1 MDNGSTIL
9 EEQVVRIQQSGVID
23 EIVIVIGFL
32 AEHIEEKIRMFR
44 TNGMRIK
51 TIYNP
56 FYNISNNLISLWLA
70 RHEMDTDF
78 LITNGDNIFSPDV
91 FTDFVGK
98 NENGVYLSVSIKDS
112 YDDDDMKV
120 VIRNNIVA
128 KVSKAI
134 RQEKISAESPG
145 LALVHG
151 TKSRELFIENIE
163 TLVKDR
169 ENINKFW
176 LEVFNV
182 MSRKGIPIHPWEFDG
197 KTKWQEIDFHP
208 DLIKVRK
215 LLQLKF

>member
-1 MDNGSTIL
+1 
-9 EEQVVRIQQSGVID
+9 
-23 EIVIVIGFL
+23 
-32 AEHIEEKIRMFR
+32 
-44 TNGMRIK
+44 MRIK

-78 LITNGDNIFSPDV
+78 LITNGDNIFPPDV

-120 VIRNNIVA
+120 VIRNNIVT

-134 RQEKISAESPG
+134 KQEKISAESPG

-151 TKSRELFIENIE
+151 TKSRELFLENIE